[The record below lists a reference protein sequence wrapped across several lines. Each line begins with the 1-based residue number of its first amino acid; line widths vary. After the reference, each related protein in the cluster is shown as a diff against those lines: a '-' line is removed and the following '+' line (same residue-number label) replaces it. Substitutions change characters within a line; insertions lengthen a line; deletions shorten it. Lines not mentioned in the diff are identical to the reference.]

1 VIGDFVPF
9 CDCDLCLFTQFEFFF
24 SQNNFTPK
32 ISPNPCYSIL
42 QRFLGLICI
51 QLNFKSSLHL
61 GLNFKVVR
69 NKPAPIFHIPGGGM
83 PPPSVSIATICLGFK
98 NALAEGIKCGRF
110 NCRYNEVML
119 ILSVYTDENIWIFD
133 KYGRFNCRYNKVM
146 LICLSIPMKIYGF
159 LIDTIM
165 KIIILYL
172 NRINQR

>member
-32 ISPNPCYSIL
+32 ISPNPCYPIL

-51 QLNFKSSLHL
+51 QLNFKASLYL

-69 NKPAPIFHIPGGGM
+69 NKPSPIFHIPGGGM

-98 NALAEGIKCGRF
+98 NALAEGIKYGRF
-110 NCRYNEVML
+110 NCRYNE
-119 ILSVYTDENIWIFD
+119 
-133 KYGRFNCRYNKVM
+133 VM

-159 LIDTIM
+159 LISMGDLIVGIT
-165 KIIILYL
+165 KSC
-172 NRINQR
+172 